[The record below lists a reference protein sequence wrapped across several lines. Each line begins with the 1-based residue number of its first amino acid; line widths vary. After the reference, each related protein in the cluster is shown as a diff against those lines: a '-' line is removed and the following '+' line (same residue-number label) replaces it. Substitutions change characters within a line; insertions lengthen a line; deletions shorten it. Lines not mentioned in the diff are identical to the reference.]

1 MLNRRRLHGTTG
13 LMILAGTVLSL
24 ATLSTQA
31 ADARTL
37 PLLGGQAINVSVG
50 FNTRLPLADLGEE
63 ALAEAQKQG
72 RRFVYRLAREECA
85 VLKATI
91 AETCRLTNLNVSTQI
106 QHGNNQAPVQ
116 LYINGSANFQV
127 SLKPEPAAE

>member
-1 MLNRRRLHGTTG
+1 MNRRRLHGATG
-13 LMILAGTVLSL
+13 LMILAGTILSL
-24 ATLSTQA
+24 STVSTQA
-31 ADARTL
+31 AGARTL

-50 FNTRLPLADLGEE
+50 FNTRLPLTDLGEE

-106 QHGNNQAPVQ
+106 QAGNNQTPVQ

>member
-1 MLNRRRLHGTTG
+1 MNRQRLHGATG
-13 LMILAGTVLSL
+13 LMILAGTILSL
-24 ATLSTQA
+24 VTVSTQA
-31 ADARTL
+31 AGARIL

-72 RRFVYRLAREECA
+72 RRFVYRLASEECA

-106 QHGNNQAPVQ
+106 QAGNNQTPVQ